1 MGDPGAYDAYS
12 ANDLAQSAQKSY
24 AKSMQAGTG
33 GFGSS
38 APARA
43 PLSVAGES
51 PGPGAY
57 DASKPQRPEAKQS
70 SAFAS
75 KTTRGAYTK
84 TSDAPGVGSY
94 DPVVR
99 TDTVLG
105 GDSAFK
111 NAEQRFKKDTQ
122 AQAQAHVGPG
132 SYHYENNTITAS
144 LSQMAVSKSGV
155 GFSSTAKRPELAS
168 VVDTPGPGAYNES
181 AKQTDS
187 RPSSAFKSS
196 TKRDK
201 AAELSYMGD
210 PGAYD
215 AYSANDLAQ
224 SAQKSYA
231 KSMQAGTGGFGSS
244 APARAPLSVAG
255 ESPGPGAYD
264 ASKPQRP
271 EAKQSSAFASK
282 TTRGAYTKTS
292 DAPGVG
298 SYDPVVRTDTVL
310 GGDSAFKNAEQRF
323 KKDTQAQAQAHVG
336 PGSYHN
342 EVNTINARLAP
353 DTGKVS
359 SAFAST
365 TLRDG
370 FLGV

>member
-1 MGDPGAYDAYS
+1 MGDPGAYDPHS
-12 ANDLAQSAQKSY
+12 GSELAQSATKSY

-43 PLSVAGES
+43 PLSVTTDA

-57 DASKPQRPEAKQS
+57 DASKPPRPEAKLS

-94 DPVVR
+94 DPVGR

-111 NAEQRFKKDTQ
+111 NGETRFKKD
-122 AQAQAHVGPG
+122 AAADAMSHVGPG
-132 SYHYENNTITAS
+132 SYTYENNTITAS
-144 LSQMAVSKSGV
+144 LSSKMVSKSGV
-155 GFSSTAKRPELAS
+155 GFGSTAKRPELAS
-168 VVDTPGPGAYNES
+168 VIDTPGPGTYNET
-181 AKQTDS
+181 ATQPDS

-201 AAELSYMGD
+201 AAELGYMGD

-215 AYSANDLAQ
+215 PHSGSELAQ
-224 SAQKSYA
+224 SATKSYA

-244 APARAPLSVAG
+244 APARAPLSVTTDA
-255 ESPGPGAYD
+255 PGPGAYD
-264 ASKPQRP
+264 ASKPPRP
-271 EAKQSSAFASK
+271 EAKLSSAFASK

-298 SYDPVVRTDTVL
+298 SYDPVGRTDTVL
-310 GGDSAFKNAEQRF
+310 GGDSAFKNGETRF
-323 KKDTQAQAQAHVG
+323 KKDAAADAMSHVG
-336 PGSYHN
+336 PGSYTYEN
-342 EVNTINARLAP
+342 NTISAKLAP
-353 DTGKVS
+353 DVGKVS